1 MTGSG
6 LSLIVIPIVA
16 MISLAAWLIM
26 VYYADSHPLW
36 KADHPAPEPEKAG
49 PPALASP
56 RRPDDQPQGDAVPV
70 AGSRP
75 DPHQEIRQPTPRP

>member
-1 MTGSG
+1 MAGSG
-6 LSLIVIPIVA
+6 LSLIVIPIVV
-16 MISLAAWLIM
+16 MISLAVWLIM

-36 KADHPAPEPEKAG
+36 KADHPAPEPENVG

-56 RRPDDQPQGDAVPV
+56 RRPDSQLQGDVVPI

-75 DPHQEIRQPTPRP
+75 DPHRQITQPTLRP

>member
-16 MISLAAWLIM
+16 MISLAVWLIM
-26 VYYADSHPLW
+26 VYYANSHPLW
-36 KADHPAPEPEKAG
+36 KADHPPPEPENPGA
-49 PPALASP
+49 PALASP
-56 RRPDDQPQGDAVPV
+56 RRPDGQLQGDAVPT

-75 DPHQEIRQPTPRP
+75 DPHREIRQPTPRP

>member
-6 LSLIVIPIVA
+6 LSLIVIPIVV

-26 VYYADSHPLW
+26 VYYADRHPLW
-36 KADHPAPEPEKAG
+36 KADHPAPEPEHAD

-56 RRPDDQPQGDAVPV
+56 RRPDGQLQGDAVPTT
-70 AGSRP
+70 GSRP
-75 DPHQEIRQPTPRP
+75 DPHRESRQPTLRP